1 MSSEKRKYI
10 SNQKKVEIL
19 RKLSRADAK
28 MSGIC
33 EEYGVQPSAVYK
45 WQDQLFSRAHE
56 LFDNSRGRKPVDRS
70 LEKIA
75 DLEGRLA
82 KRDSVIAE
90 LLQDHCELKKSLG
103 VL

>member
-19 RKLSRADAK
+19 KKLSRSGAK
-28 MSGIC
+28 MSEIC
-33 EEYGVQPSAVYK
+33 AEYGVQPSAVYK
-45 WQDQLFSRAHE
+45 WQEVLFSRAHE
-56 LFDNSRGRKPVDRS
+56 LFDTSRGRKPIDRS
-70 LEKIA
+70 PEKIA
-75 DLEGRLA
+75 ELESRLA
-82 KRDSVIAE
+82 KRDNAIAE